1 MTFTHSGLLSAQTI
15 CSWTG
20 LLKPALSKCEFYDD
34 NEALKKKDEILL
46 KLLES
51 DKKKKEWKNKK
62 EEGKLSF

>member
-1 MTFTHSGLLSAQTI
+1 MTFTQSGLLSAQTI

-34 NEALKKKDEILL
+34 NEALKKYEILL